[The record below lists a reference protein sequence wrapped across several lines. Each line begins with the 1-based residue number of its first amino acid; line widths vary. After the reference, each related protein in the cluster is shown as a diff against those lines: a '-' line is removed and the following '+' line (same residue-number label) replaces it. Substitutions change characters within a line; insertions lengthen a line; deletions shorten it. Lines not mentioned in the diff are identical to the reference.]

1 MAWYVSTFTFCCPTL
16 TNGIGTGYYYNRFRP
31 GLGTVLIF
39 LTLLTSL
46 LQHVVHRITYK
57 SELERVRKF
66 MLLARK
72 AAWGPQLKRNEA
84 PRKVKVGVCFFMCKR
99 RVIDGMNLLG

>member
-1 MAWYVSTFTFCCPTL
+1 MAWCVLLVHLMKAVL
-16 TNGIGTGYYYNRFRP
+16 TNGGIGTGYYYNRFRP

-46 LQHVVHRITYK
+46 LQNVVHRITYK
-57 SELERVRKF
+57 SELERVRRF

-84 PRKVKVGVCFFMCKR
+84 PRKVKVGSVPF
-99 RVIDGMNLLG
+99 LL